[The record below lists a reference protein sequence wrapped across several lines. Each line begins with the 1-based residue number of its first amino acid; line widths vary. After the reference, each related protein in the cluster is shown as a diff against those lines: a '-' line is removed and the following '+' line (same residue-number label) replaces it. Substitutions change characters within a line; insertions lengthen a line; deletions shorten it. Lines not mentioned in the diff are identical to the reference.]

1 MTRARAA
8 LILVLVAAGLFLA
21 RTAGLER
28 PVLSGPEVW
37 LRELVGLAGRS
48 WLWVRDGLEPLGGAL
63 FRYEALEAENEAL
76 KEEVGR
82 LRAENTRLEE
92 YRLENQRLRRL
103 LALKEEWPEYDLLA
117 ARVIGRH
124 PDRWF
129 HTVTIDRGSRDGVA
143 KDMAVMNY
151 QGLVGRVLAVT
162 PTTAQVLLLVDRE
175 AAAGAL
181 IQETRLPGVVRG
193 TGDPR
198 GRLVMLHLPYDARVE
213 PYQVVV
219 TSGLGGG
226 FPPGV
231 RLGYVLEVST
241 EPSGLMQRAVVQ
253 SFVDFSRLE
262 EVVVVRGYGG
272 R

>member
-1 MTRARAA
+1 MGRARAA
-8 LILVLVAAGLFLA
+8 LILLLVAAGLFLA
-21 RTAGLER
+21 RAAGLER
-28 PVLSGPEVW
+28 PALTAPEVW
-37 LRELVGLAGRS
+37 VRELVGAVGRS
-48 WLWVRDGLEPLGGAL
+48 WVRLQDGLEPLAGAF
-63 FRYEALEAENEAL
+63 FRYRELEAENRAL
-76 KEEVGR
+76 REELGR

-92 YRLENQRLRRL
+92 YRLENERLRL
-103 LALKEEWPEYDLLA
+103 LLQLQEEWPEYDLLA

-129 HTVTIDRGSRDGVA
+129 RTVTIDRGTRDGVK
-143 KDMAVMNY
+143 KDMPVINY

-162 PTTAQVLLLVDRE
+162 PTTAQVLLLTDRE

-181 IQETRLPGVVRG
+181 IQQSRLPGVVKG
-193 TGDPR
+193 LGDAR
-198 GRLVMLHLPYDARVE
+198 GRLQMLHLPYAAKVE

-226 FPPGV
+226 LPPGL
-231 RLGYVLEVST
+231 RIGYILEVSP

-262 EVVVVRGYGG
+262 EVMVVRSYGG
-272 R
+272 S